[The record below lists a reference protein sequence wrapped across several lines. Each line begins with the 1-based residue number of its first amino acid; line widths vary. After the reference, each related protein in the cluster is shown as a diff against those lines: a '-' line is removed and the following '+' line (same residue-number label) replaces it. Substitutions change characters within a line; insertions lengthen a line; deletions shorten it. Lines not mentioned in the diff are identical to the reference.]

1 MAYALMLG
9 FFMIFVLIQSFLAYR
24 QRGKFFRLYQLG
36 AVQDIFQK
44 HQWQLMFVLLQ
55 SLVIFGLM
63 LACGLSLLQSLSSL
77 DGITGAGY
85 GLFLAWLCVRYFR
98 SAMILNVVKNGA
110 LYL

>member
-1 MAYALMLG
+1 MAYAVMLG
-9 FFMIFVLIQSFLAYR
+9 VFMIFVLVQSFLAYR
-24 QRGKFFRLYQLG
+24 QQDKLLRLYKLG
-36 AVQDIFQK
+36 AVQNIFKQ

-55 SLVIFGLM
+55 SLALFGLM
-63 LACGLSLLQSLSSL
+63 LVCGLSLLHHLSSL